1 MQHHRVDALMTT
13 EVVTV
18 QTDTPFKEIVRVL
31 GEHRISAVP
40 VLDQDKIVVGV
51 VSEADLLRKE
61 ADSDGLA
68 RLSMAV
74 HTRRGVRAAR
84 GKAEGETA
92 ADLMTAPA
100 VTIDRSATIGQA
112 ARAMERYGVKRL
124 PVVEEG
130 QLCGIVSR
138 CDLLRVFMRP
148 DEAIRGEIL
157 EDVLRRDLWIDPAT
171 VTVRVVDGV
180 VHLSGDVEDKTL
192 TRLLARL
199 CRGVDGV
206 VQVHSQLTYAFDDT
220 KARASSPPEPGGRRR
235 FRA

>member
-1 MQHHRVDALMTT
+1 MTT

-18 QTDTPFKEIVRVL
+18 HTDTSFKEIVRVL
-31 GEHRISAVP
+31 GEHHISAVP

-61 ADSDGLA
+61 ADSEGPA
-68 RLSMAV
+68 RLPLTV
-74 HTRRGVRAAR
+74 RTRRSVREAR

-100 VTIDRSATIGQA
+100 VTVDRSATVGQA
-112 ARAMERYGVKRL
+112 ARAMEQHGVKRL

-130 QLCGIVSR
+130 RLCGIVSR
-138 CDLLRVFMRP
+138 CDLLRVFMRS
-148 DEAIRGEIL
+148 DDAIHREIVD
-157 EDVLRRDLWIDPAT
+157 DVIRHALWIDPAL
-171 VTVRVVDGV
+171 VTVSVADGV
-180 VHLSGDVEDKTL
+180 VHLSGQLDDKTL

-220 KARASSPPEPGGRRR
+220 KGRWTNQPHLGDKGKPGP
-235 FRA
+235 